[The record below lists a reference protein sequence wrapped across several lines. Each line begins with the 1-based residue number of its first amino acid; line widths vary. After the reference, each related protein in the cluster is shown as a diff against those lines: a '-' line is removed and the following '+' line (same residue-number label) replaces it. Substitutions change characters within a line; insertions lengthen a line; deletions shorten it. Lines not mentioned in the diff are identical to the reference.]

1 MSTLKTLLLDLS
13 MEIGIYSL
21 VTQAKIGTET
31 SCMFMH
37 SRSPIQITLMGT
49 MNYGW
54 QLEPKLIFVFR
65 GMGVIERDAITT
77 FRFEA
82 PPKSNF
88 ETMMFDPISGYIY
101 LLRKDIDG
109 DANVYKFK
117 PDLMD
122 NDDQEVCSIQ
132 SKVIDVKLEMLGK

>member
-1 MSTLKTLLLDLS
+1 
-13 MEIGIYSL
+13 
-21 VTQAKIGTET
+21 
-31 SCMFMH
+31 
-37 SRSPIQITLMGT
+37 

-132 SKVIDVKLEMLGK
+132 AKVIDVKLEMLGK